1 METQIIFIDKS
12 TSLYYDTVGGDIV
25 SISASIKALLNLRG
39 LKQADLMEVLK
50 VGSKQALSNKFVGG
64 RWSAADLVAVADACG
79 AKLAF
84 ILPDGERVLI
94 SAADPVQASPAAAA
108 ADPVQASA
116 GAGLGSPGGGCS
128 DRGRGA
134 GYPHKHPLSQKAL
147 SRPEQWDRVKP
158 AVTACPL

>member
-94 SAADPVQASPAAAA
+94 SADPLPAAAPTPA
-108 ADPVQASA
+108 PVGDMREAGPGRVTSASSEIKKK
-116 GAGLGSPGGGCS
+116 G
-128 DRGRGA
+128 
-134 GYPHKHPLSQKAL
+134 
-147 SRPEQWDRVKP
+147 
-158 AVTACPL
+158 VTT

>member
-1 METQIIFIDKS
+1 MYLSIGKYIFFMETQIIFIDKS

-94 SAADPVQASPAAAA
+94 SADPAGADPVPAAPLPRGEMVEEAA
-108 ADPVQASA
+108 PPA
-116 GAGLGSPGGGCS
+116 G
-128 DRGRGA
+128 
-134 GYPHKHPLSQKAL
+134 
-147 SRPEQWDRVKP
+147 
-158 AVTACPL
+158 

>member
-1 METQIIFIDKS
+1 METQIIIIDKS

-84 ILPDGERVLI
+84 VLPDGERVLI
-94 SAADPVQASPAAAA
+94 SAADPVG
-108 ADPVQASA
+108 ADPVQASPAA
-116 GAGLGSPGGGCS
+116 GAGQGVPVGESGGVQAGRVTPSCN
-128 DRGRGA
+128 RGEE
-134 GYPHKHPLSQKAL
+134 KPLSE
-147 SRPEQWDRVKP
+147 SD
-158 AVTACPL
+158 

>member
-64 RWSAADLVAVADACG
+64 RWSAADLVAVAEFCG
-79 AKLAF
+79 CRLAF
-84 ILPDGERVLI
+84 VMDDRTILPI
-94 SAADPVQASPAAAA
+94 SAADPVG
-108 ADPVQASA
+108 ADPLQAAPLPQGGVSGAVSA
-116 GAGLGSPGGGCS
+116 GVTSICTS
-128 DRGRGA
+128 
-134 GYPHKHPLSQKAL
+134 
-147 SRPEQWDRVKP
+147 EQEKRASKNFGKP
-158 AVTACPL
+158 KKDES

>member
-1 METQIIFIDKS
+1 M
-12 TSLYYDTVGGDIV
+12 
-25 SISASIKALLNLRG
+25 SITTAVRALLGMVGKKQRDLLPVFG
-39 LKQADLMEVLK
+39 LANVQ
-50 VGSKQALSNKFVGG
+50 SLSNKFRGE

-108 ADPVQASA
+108 DPVQASPAAAADPVQASA

-134 GYPHKHPLSQKAL
+134 GYPSKHPLSQKGSFQA
-147 SRPEQWDRVKP
+147 
-158 AVTACPL
+158 

>member
-84 ILPDGERVLI
+84 VLPDGERVLI
-94 SAADPVQASPAAAA
+94 SADPAGAVPVQAAPLPRRGMVEEAA
-108 ADPVQASA
+108 
-116 GAGLGSPGGGCS
+116 PGRVTSICTS
-128 DRGRGA
+128 
-134 GYPHKHPLSQKAL
+134 
-147 SRPEQWDRVKP
+147 EQEKRVSKNFGKP
-158 AVTACPL
+158 KKDES

>member
-1 METQIIFIDKS
+1 M
-12 TSLYYDTVGGDIV
+12 

-84 ILPDGERVLI
+84 VLPDGERVLI
-94 SAADPVQASPAAAA
+94 SAADPVG
-108 ADPVQASA
+108 ADPVQASPAA
-116 GAGLGSPGGGCS
+116 GAGQGVPGPVFAGPQPRRVTPSCN
-128 DRGRGA
+128 RGEE
-134 GYPHKHPLSQKAL
+134 KPLS
-147 SRPEQWDRVKP
+147 D
-158 AVTACPL
+158 

>member
-64 RWSAADLVAVADACG
+64 RWSAADLVSIANHCG
-79 AKLAF
+79 CRLAF
-84 ILPDGERVLI
+84 VMDDGTILPI
-94 SAADPVQASPAAAA
+94 SAADPVQASPAA
-108 ADPVQASA
+108 
-116 GAGLGSPGGGCS
+116 GAGQGVPGGGLAGVQA
-128 DRGRGA
+128 GRVT
-134 GYPHKHPLSQKAL
+134 PTNN
-147 SRPEQWDRVKP
+147 RNEEKP
-158 AVTACPL
+158 SSK